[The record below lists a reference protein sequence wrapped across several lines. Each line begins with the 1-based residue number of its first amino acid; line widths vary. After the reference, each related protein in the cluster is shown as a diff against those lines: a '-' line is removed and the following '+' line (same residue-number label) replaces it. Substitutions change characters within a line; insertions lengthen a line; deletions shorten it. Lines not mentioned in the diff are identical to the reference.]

1 MLYSYYVYNVKS
13 AVSCIKKSLRDSTLS
28 ICLQQESEMDNTLK
42 FVMQSAQGVKC
53 VCSNYSIIMTNG
65 KHGPTDYN

>member
-1 MLYSYYVYNVKS
+1 
-13 AVSCIKKSLRDSTLS
+13 
-28 ICLQQESEMDNTLK
+28 MDNTLK